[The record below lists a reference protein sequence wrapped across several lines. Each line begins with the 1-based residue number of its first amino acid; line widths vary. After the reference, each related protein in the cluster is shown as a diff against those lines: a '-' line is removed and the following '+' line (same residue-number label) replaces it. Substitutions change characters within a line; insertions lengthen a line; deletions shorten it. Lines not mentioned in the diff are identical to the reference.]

1 MKPKR
6 PGGNHIRRGSGGH
19 TSYSPGKIPGL
30 RITAGIA
37 LPMASTSSPRKT
49 PSARKRVAA
58 SPTASDLVEAPV
70 TATPDTAP
78 DTMPDTAAAAP
89 VATAAPARKRAPR
102 KTPARTA
109 PQAAPAAVAEAA
121 APIEAAIEAPVAAPV
136 EAPPEPAAAAPAKKT
151 ARRTP
156 ARKKAATPAVQAE
169 VTEVAAEVPIETPA
183 PAPEPEATPEPEAA
197 PSPVPAPAPAPE
209 PEVEPLPAV
218 PVPVP
223 VAVAVEAPASPP
235 PDLRPPHSS
244 VTLRPGVR
252 QQLHWVAGRGCPPDL
267 DAAAQAL
274 GTTTD
279 AAPLVNDLALV
290 ELVRLARERRH
301 TLQVDEAVW
310 DWLAQARDMRAR
322 VAHLERQHP
331 AGPLS
336 PALAALVTGTLR
348 PYQAEGALYAACA
361 GRSLLADDAGLGK
374 TVQAIAA
381 LRLLGQSFGATRAL
395 VLCPPGRLAHWR
407 DQWQHWTGTAA
418 ASLDALPATDADAPI
433 TAVIADLDHL
443 AADLDRLQALDADVV
458 VIDEPADAAASPW
471 AGPERAAQL
480 QSLAGTPWAFV
491 LARAPLDSRPD
502 AWQAMLDWVDGGRF
516 GAVAAL
522 QGGHVDALAPW
533 MLRRSRTFVLRQLPE
548 TVEQTTRVTLSP
560 EQRATHDTL
569 LGLVRR
575 SVQRWQRS
583 QFLGSGE
590 QRQLLRT
597 LHTLRQCG
605 QDGKIG
611 AALQTIDAALQ
622 TPDTKVVV
630 FSQWPGALDALDAA
644 LQAHGTT
651 VRRLGP
657 ELVGDA
663 RRALVSEFQQSPEL
677 RVLLCNDDDRGG
689 QLGLRHAATAI
700 VHLDRPW
707 NPALLMQRLSRVH
720 RTDRVRL
727 VAVHHV
733 LVDDS
738 IESRLVDAQQ
748 GDAGHERFVGLVDGP
763 NADVFL
769 EGARLTRFMHALAA
783 LVDPAGP
790 TPG

>member
-1 MKPKR
+1 
-6 PGGNHIRRGSGGH
+6 
-19 TSYSPGKIPGL
+19 
-30 RITAGIA
+30 
-37 LPMASTSSPRKT
+37 MASTSSPRKT
-49 PSARKRVAA
+49 PSARKRAA
-58 SPTASDLVEAPV
+58 ATPIASDLVEAPV
-70 TATPDTAP
+70 MAAPDTAP
-78 DTMPDTAAAAP
+78 DPMPETAAAAP
-89 VATAAPARKRAPR
+89 VAATTPARKRAPR
-102 KTPARTA
+102 KTPVRTA
-109 PQAAPAAVAEAA
+109 PQAAPAAVAE
-121 APIEAAIEAPVAAPV
+121 VAAPV
-136 EAPPEPAAAAPAKKT
+136 EALTEPEPAVAAPARKT

-156 ARKKAATPAVQAE
+156 ARKKAATPAVPAE
-169 VTEVAAEVPIETPA
+169 VVAEVPVEA
-183 PAPEPEATPEPEAA
+183 PVEV
-197 PSPVPAPAPAPE
+197 PVSEPAPAPAPE
-209 PEVEPLPAV
+209 PEPEPEPETALPPAPAPV

-223 VAVAVEAPASPP
+223 APALQPDVEPLPAVAVEAPAPPAPP

-244 VTLRPGVR
+244 VTLLQGVR

-267 DAAAQAL
+267 DTAAQAL
-274 GTTTD
+274 GTPTD

-290 ELVRLARERRH
+290 DLVRLARERRH
-301 TLQVDEAVW
+301 PLQVDESVW

-348 PYQAEGALYAACA
+348 TYQAEGALYAACA

-381 LRLLGQSFGATRAL
+381 LQLLGQSFGATRAL
-395 VLCPPGRLAHWR
+395 VLCPSERLAHWR
-407 DQWQHWTGTAA
+407 DQWQQWSGTAA
-418 ASLDALPATDADAPI
+418 ASPDTLPATDANTPI

-443 AADLDRLQALDADVV
+443 AVDPDRLQALDADVV
-458 VIDEPADAAASPW
+458 VIDEPADASASPW
-471 AGPERAAQL
+471 ASPDRAARL
-480 QSLAGTPWAFV
+480 RALAGTPWALV
-491 LARAPLDSRPD
+491 LARAPLEGRPD

-560 EQRATHDTL
+560 DLRTTHDTL
-569 LGLVRR
+569 LGQVRR
-575 SVQRWQRS
+575 SVQRWERT
-583 QFLGSGE
+583 QFLGSSE

-611 AALQTIDAALQ
+611 AALQTIDTALR

-630 FSQWPGALDALDAA
+630 FSQWAGALDALDAA

-651 VRRLGP
+651 IRRLGP

-663 RRALVSEFQQSPEL
+663 RRALVGEFQQSPEL

-738 IESRLVDAQQ
+738 IESRLVAAQQ

-763 NADVFL
+763 NAEVFL
-769 EGARLTRFMHALAA
+769 EGPRLTRFMRALAA
-783 LVDPAGP
+783 LVDPAGANP
-790 TPG
+790 A